1 MHCMSDTSI
10 RVPAGVRDR
19 LRKYGA
25 KGQSYADI
33 LEGLMDE
40 VDYKRFLREQLDLL
54 DEAVA
59 TKDKLV
65 NLRDA

>member
-1 MHCMSDTSI
+1 MPDTTI
-10 RVPAGVRDR
+10 RLPARTRDR

-33 LEGLMDE
+33 LDGLMDE
-40 VDYKRFLREQLDLL
+40 VDYRTFLREQLDLL
-54 DEAVA
+54 DEALA

-65 NLRDA
+65 KLRDA

>member
-1 MHCMSDTSI
+1 MPDTTI
-10 RVPAGVRDR
+10 RVPGSVRDR

-25 KGQSYADI
+25 KGQSYAEI
-33 LEGLMDE
+33 LEALMDQ
-40 VDYKRFLREQLDLL
+40 VDYKKFLREQLDLL

-65 NLRDA
+65 ALRDA